1 MEHLYD
7 SSRGLKSIETISG
20 STYLLDL
27 DSRVVLRQADR
38 FAPEDGTLRRDGDP
52 VQLIQLVHCEVG
64 EHMLLVVHLSVPDVL
79 CTTRA
84 SSTVLRIESVN
95 RQALSL

>member
-52 VQLIQLVHCEVG
+52 VQLIQLVH
-64 EHMLLVVHLSVPDVL
+64 
-79 CTTRA
+79 
-84 SSTVLRIESVN
+84 
-95 RQALSL
+95 